1 MEGARVDQFPRR
13 NLDRLALQ
21 FERLHLLTARDAS
34 TSESSGISEA
44 SCAVSSAVPQGE
56 RGTGKFRSVKAL
68 PLGRQRFQLLRGN
81 LLQALSQLA
90 GELIALVDLR
100 DSLLQLLLVLGL
112 AKRFGISGR

>member
-13 NLDRLALQ
+13 DLYRLALQ
-21 FERLHLLTARDAS
+21 FERLHPLTARNAS
-34 TSESSGISEA
+34 TSESLGIFEA
-44 SCAVSSAVPQGE
+44 SCAVSSAATQGE
-56 RGTGKFRSVKAL
+56 RGAGKFRTVKAL

-100 DSLLQLLLVLGL
+100 DSLLELLLVLRL
-112 AKRFGISGR
+112 AKSLGVSGR